1 MISIKA
7 TFENGDSLT
16 SGFNGTLED
25 ARAYYVGKRFD
36 LTRDVDNGPEI
47 VAKCVRVEEIK
58 GEASK

>member
-25 ARAYYVGKRFD
+25 ARAYYVGKRFN
-36 LTRDVDNGPEI
+36 LTQSWNEGDPE
-47 VAKCVRVEEIK
+47 VFVKCVKVEEVK
-58 GEASK
+58 